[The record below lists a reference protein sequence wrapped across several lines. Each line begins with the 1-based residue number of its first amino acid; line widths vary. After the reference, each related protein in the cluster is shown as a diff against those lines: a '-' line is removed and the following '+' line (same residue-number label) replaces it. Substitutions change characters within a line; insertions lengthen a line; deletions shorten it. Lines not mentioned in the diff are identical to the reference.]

1 MDNFHSPHRIPEMN
15 SSTSLSILVVDD
27 EPDMLEIISEV
38 LLDQHKVTTAA
49 NGAEAWKK
57 ISRSPRE
64 FDLVITD
71 VNMPILDGVALLK
84 RIKHD
89 LPNIGVIMVSGVA
102 DAETAAQSIRKGAYN
117 YLSKPFQRLEAI
129 EEMVE
134 AWIIEEK
141 VTPGDSISH

>member
-1 MDNFHSPHRIPEMN
+1 MN
-15 SSTSLSILVVDD
+15 NTTSLSILVVDD

-38 LLDQHKVTTAA
+38 LMDQHKVTTAK

-71 VNMPILDGVALLK
+71 VNMPILDGVGLLK

-89 LPNIGVIMVSGVA
+89 LPRIGVIMVSGVA
-102 DAETAAQSIRKGAYN
+102 DAETAAQSIKKGAYN

-129 EEMVE
+129 EEMVD

-141 VTPGDSISH
+141 VASGDSISG